1 MGSAQTKTAPQEKNN
16 SSASDT
22 TSTATS
28 TATNTT
34 TSTVTNTTTSTTSH
48 TGVENYAPTDAKYS
62 SSSLAENR
70 KGKKSILTAGARQD
84 LNSIMMD
91 CDD

>member
-1 MGSAQTKTAPQEKNN
+1 MGSIHTKTAPQETNT

-22 TSTATS
+22 A
-28 TATNTT
+28 NT
-34 TSTVTNTTTSTTSH
+34 VTSTTSP
-48 TGVENYAPTDAKYS
+48 TRVENTSPTRVENYSPTRVENYSPTDAKYS

-70 KGKKSILTAGARQD
+70 KGKKSILTTGARQD

>member
-1 MGSAQTKTAPQEKNN
+1 MGSIHTKTAPQETNT

-22 TSTATS
+22 A
-28 TATNTT
+28 NT
-34 TSTVTNTTTSTTSH
+34 VTSTTSP
-48 TGVENYAPTDAKYS
+48 TRVENYSPTDAKYS

-70 KGKKSILTAGARQD
+70 KGKKSILTTGARQD

>member
-1 MGSAQTKTAPQEKNN
+1 MGSIHTKTAPQETNT

-22 TSTATS
+22 A
-28 TATNTT
+28 NT
-34 TSTVTNTTTSTTSH
+34 VTSTTSP
-48 TGVENYAPTDAKYS
+48 TRVENTSPTRVENYSPTDAKYS

-70 KGKKSILTAGARQD
+70 KGKKSILTTGARQD

>member
-28 TATNTT
+28 TAT
-34 TSTVTNTTTSTTSH
+34 STVTSTTTSTTSH

-70 KGKKSILTAGARQD
+70 KGKKSILTTGARQD